1 MFGMILKIYR
11 DFLISGDL
19 KFLEESWPNIQ
30 KLMEYIFKDYD
41 NDLDGVISCAQ
52 PNTYDCSL
60 YGVNTFIGSLY
71 LVALLA
77 CEQIATKLNIQDWA
91 KKCKAI
97 FDSGSKIL
105 DQECWNGEYYI
116 QKYDESKIKEYQ
128 FGIGCFSDQL
138 IGQWWAFHL
147 GFGYILPAKHVD
159 KAIESIIKY
168 NFKESLEGITQTP
181 RIFASPTD
189 SGLLNC
195 TWPYGSKPT
204 VPTYYT
210 DEVWTG
216 LEYEIAA
223 LCIYTNRIDEGLKI
237 INSIRKRY
245 DGSHRSPWNEVEC
258 GDHYVRAMSSW
269 TLLHALTGISY
280 SVELKQFL
288 LAPRIN
294 PTNFQSFFITNT
306 AWGKVNQELSERRL
320 IFSLSISYGNLD
332 LNSIL
337 LKSIEKLNLDKI
349 KYCKILS
356 TEKEDNIINAIL
368 KHKNS
373 GIEISLSETISI
385 KENQKFLI
393 ELI

>member
-1 MFGMILKIYR
+1 
-11 DFLISGDL
+11 
-19 KFLEESWPNIQ
+19 
-30 KLMEYIFKDYD
+30 MEYIFKDYD
-41 NDLDGVISCAQ
+41 NDLDGTISCAQ

-60 YGVNTFIGSLY
+60 YGINTFIGSLY

-77 CEQIATKLNIQDWA
+77 CEQIATKLNLEDWA
-91 KKCKAI
+91 KKCRNL
-97 FDSGSKIL
+97 FESGRKIL

-128 FGIGCFSDQL
+128 FGVGCFSDQL

-147 GFGYILPAKHVD
+147 GLGYIFPAEHVD

-181 RIFASPTD
+181 RIFASSTD
-189 SGLLNC
+189 SGLLTC
-195 TWPYGSKPT
+195 TWPYGNKPT

-223 LCIYTNRIDEGLKI
+223 LCIYTNHIDEGLKI

-258 GDHYVRAMSSW
+258 GDHYVRPMSSW

-280 SVELKQFL
+280 SIEFKQLL
-288 LAPRIN
+288 LAPRLN
-294 PTNFQSFFITNT
+294 PSNFQSFFITNT
-306 AWGKVNQELSERRL
+306 AWGKVNQELSERGL
-320 IFSLSISYGNLD
+320 KSSICISYGNLS
-332 LNSIL
+332 LKSIL
-337 LKSIEKLNLDKI
+337 LESIGKLNLDKI

-356 TEKEDNIINAIL
+356 SGKEDNTIDAKLIRN
-368 KHKNS
+368 NS
-373 GIEISLSETISI
+373 GIEISISETISI
-385 KENQKFLI
+385 NENQKLLI